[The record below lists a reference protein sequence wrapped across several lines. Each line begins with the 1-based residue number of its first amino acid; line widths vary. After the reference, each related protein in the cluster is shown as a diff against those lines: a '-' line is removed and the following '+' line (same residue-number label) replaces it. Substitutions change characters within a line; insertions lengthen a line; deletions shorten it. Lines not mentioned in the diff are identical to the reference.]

1 MSILIIGGDAKLS
14 KELKKKLIS
23 NKIDF
28 IETSKKNKNNSD
40 KIIYLD
46 YEDIESFSIPEK
58 IEKAVVVAYI
68 SSYEIFERN
77 QDYSKLICTVKIP
90 YIVEQL
96 LMRNI
101 YTCFISSNAV
111 FSDTKSIP
119 SEYDTTSPSFHY
131 GIYKS
136 KTEEAILRISE
147 KLKKNKFLSILRLTK
162 NVSNDSSPFNQW
174 IKNINKKNDINV
186 FKDLYFSPILFQ
198 KSAEVVFKLL
208 SNQNEG
214 IFHFS
219 GKSDISYY
227 DFADGFFNFANINK
241 ELINISSPKK
251 LNIKIH
257 YKNHITSLNMKIT
270 QDILNIKPMELLEIY
285 SYLKKFIR
293 Y

>member
-14 KELKKKLIS
+14 KELKKKLIT

-28 IETSKKNKNNSD
+28 VETSKKNKKNND
-40 KIIYLD
+40 KITYLNYD
-46 YEDIESFSIPEK
+46 DIESFIIPEK

-68 SSYEIFERN
+68 SSYSIFEN
-77 QDYSKLICTVKIP
+77 NHDYSKLICTVKIP

-96 LMRNI
+96 LKRNI

-111 FSDTKSIP
+111 FSGTKSIP
-119 SEYDTTSPSFHY
+119 SEYDTPSPSFHY

-162 NVSNDSSPFNQW
+162 NVSKDSSPFNQW
-174 IKNINKKNDINV
+174 IENINKKKNINV
-186 FKDLYFSPILFQ
+186 FKDLYFSPILFS
-198 KSAEVVFKLL
+198 KSAEIVFKLL
-208 SNQNEG
+208 SAQNEG

-219 GKSDISYY
+219 GESDISYHE
-227 DFADGFFNFANINK
+227 FANGFFNFANINK
-241 ELINISSPKK
+241 ELMKISSSEK
-251 LNIKIH
+251 LGNKI
-257 YKNHITSLNMKIT
+257 YYTNHITSLNMKLT
-270 QDILNIKPMELLEIY
+270 QNILNIKPMELLEIY
-285 SYLKKFIR
+285 IYLKQFIR